1 MKKTV
6 SFTCAPAGALVFLFL
21 ASGVLPPA
29 PEAQEI
35 VTAEHYLDKV
45 SELYSTFR
53 DYEAKIR
60 IRSGDSDMS
69 GTVSYRT
76 PAFLRIDFSSPAEQV
91 IVFNGEMLTVY
102 LPAYKAIL
110 NQASSGAGGAGLATG
125 GGLALLRR
133 NFAASFVTG
142 PEPVPLEDGSG
153 EMVVK
158 IKLSRRYGSEGFR
171 EIILGVNPKSL
182 LIRRMQGTT
191 LANTLVQFD
200 FSDVRTNIG
209 IPEQRFIYD
218 SPASANI
225 YNNFL
230 FRDLN

>member
-6 SFTCAPAGALVFLFL
+6 SFTCAPACALVFLFL

-102 LPAYKAIL
+102 LPAYRAIL